1 MKRKGMILLICLA
14 TAVLPAGCLRGA
26 KKEITD
32 ATFHEMYREYIET
45 DSYQRADFLTRDEM
59 TGDWLKQAEKDGYIT
74 NLYRNE
80 NGFYSFTLPSGILG
94 SITVEPENDDFPL
107 TN

>member
-1 MKRKGMILLICLA
+1 MKKLILLFTMA
-14 TAVLPAGCLRGA
+14 AAVLLAGCLHRA

-32 ATFHEMYREYIET
+32 EQFNAMYREYIET
-45 DSYQRADFLTRDEM
+45 DSYQKADFLTRDEM

-80 NGFYSFTLPSGILG
+80 DGFYSFTLPSGILG
-94 SITVEPENDDFPL
+94 GITVETDNDGFPL